1 MTIRLHI
8 PMRYTRP
15 CSACGRPLDW
25 YETPKGKLMP
35 MNHGAKRYE
44 AADVL
49 FGATPPT
56 MAEFDAVDA
65 HWATCPAGK
74 DFKRRK
80 DGR

>member
-1 MTIRLHI
+1 M
-8 PMRYTRP
+8 
-15 CSACGRPLDW
+15 PL
-25 YETPKGKLMP
+25 
-35 MNHGAKRYE
+35 NHGAKRYE

-49 FGATPPT
+49 FGATPPPL
-56 MAEFDAVDA
+56 AEFDAVDA